1 MRAVRAPGLAL
12 AAALAATMWLAGC
25 AQPGAPRP
33 ARPMADPA
41 ALGLQAAPTPAWPAE
56 AWWRDFGDPALSAL
70 IERALAGQP
79 GVLQAQARAQ
89 QAAAAAGQAEAAQA
103 PRVDLSD
110 QLDRQRFTE
119 KGLVPP
125 AFAGAA
131 RWTHDLR
138 LGASWELDLFGR
150 QRAALDA
157 AIGRQRAAE
166 ADAQA
171 ARVLLAAQV
180 ASHWFALAHRLAQ
193 QRLAERELARRE
205 QLLALVRQRVDA
217 GLDDAAALHQAEA
230 SLAEARAE
238 QPLHAA
244 AVALERHALAELSAQ
259 PTAALQSAAP
269 ALATLPAP
277 PWPTRLGA
285 DLLGRRAD
293 LVAQRWR
300 VEAAWRDVDVAR
312 GQFYPD
318 VNLVAFVGL
327 SSLGLDQLLD
337 LGTRTWGAGPALRLP
352 VFDGGRLRAQLAQRG
367 AEADA
372 AIDGWN
378 ATLLRALRE
387 VADATASLQALQ
399 QEQAAQRQALAAAES
414 GLRLALQRRQAG
426 LSGQLAVLAAEA
438 AVIAQ
443 QRAAAELAVRR
454 LIGEVAL
461 IRALGGGYA
470 SGPGAGPGSPPD
482 PSPKPS

>member
-1 MRAVRAPGLAL
+1 MSKGRATGLAL
-12 AAALAATMWLAGC
+12 AAALGLAGC
-25 AQPGAPRP
+25 APPPPLA
-33 ARPMADPA
+33 AAA
-41 ALGLQAAPTPAWPAE
+41 ALGLQATSATTWPAE
-56 AWWRDFGDPALSAL
+56 AWWRDFGDPALTAL

-119 KGLVPP
+119 RGLVPP

-138 LGASWELDLFGR
+138 LGASWELALFGR

-180 ASHWFALAHRLAQ
+180 AGRWFALAHHLEQ
-193 QRLAERELARRE
+193 QRLAARELARRE
-205 QLLALVRQRVDA
+205 QLLALVHQRVAA
-217 GLDDAAALHQAEA
+217 GLDDAATLHQAE
-230 SLAEARAE
+230 SGLAEARAE
-238 QPLHAA
+238 QPVRAA
-244 AVALERHALAELSAQ
+244 AVAHERHALAELSAQ
-259 PTAALQSAAP
+259 PATALQSAAP
-269 ALATLPAP
+269 ALATLPAR
-277 PWPTRLGA
+277 PWPDRLGA

-300 VEAAWRDVDVAR
+300 VEAAWRDVDLAR

-318 VNLVAFVGL
+318 INLVAFVGL

-337 LGTRTWGAGPALRLP
+337 LRGRTWGAGPALRLP

-372 AIDGWN
+372 AVDGWN

-387 VADATASLQALQ
+387 VADETTSLQALQ
-399 QEQAAQRQALAAAES
+399 HEQAAQQQALAAAEA
-414 GLRLALQRRQAG
+414 GLRLARQRRQAG
-426 LSGQLAVLAAEA
+426 LASQLSVLAAEA
-438 AVIAQ
+438 DVIARQ
-443 QRAAAELAVRR
+443 QVAAGLKARR
-454 LIGEVAL
+454 LTGEVAL
-461 IRALGGGYA
+461 IRALGGGYGGGYGGGP
-470 SGPGAGPGSPPD
+470 GPGADGSTNLPHR
-482 PSPKPS
+482 PS

>member
-1 MRAVRAPGLAL
+1 MRTGRASGLAL
-12 AAALAATMWLAGC
+12 AAALWLAGC
-25 AQPGAPRP
+25 AQPGPPRTQ
-33 ARPMADPA
+33 RPLADVST
-41 ALGLQAAPTPAWPAE
+41 LGVQAAASPAWPAE
-56 AWWRDFGDPALSAL
+56 AWWQAFGDGALTAL

-79 GVLQAQARAQ
+79 DVLQAQARAQ
-89 QAAAAAGQAEAAQA
+89 QAAAATGQAEAAQA

-119 KGLVPP
+119 RGLVPP

-150 QRAALDA
+150 QRAALEA

-180 ASHWFALAHRLAQ
+180 ASRWFALAHRLEQ
-193 QRLAERELARRE
+193 QRLAALELTRRE
-205 QLLALVRQRVDA
+205 RLLDLVRQRVDA
-217 GLDDAAALHQAEA
+217 GLDDAATLHQAE
-230 SLAEARAE
+230 SGLAEARAE
-238 QPLHAA
+238 QPVRAA

-259 PTAALQSAAP
+259 PAAALQSAAP
-269 ALATLPAP
+269 TLATLPP
-277 PWPTRLGA
+277 RPWPTRLGA

-312 GQFYPD
+312 GRFYPD
-318 VNLVAFVGL
+318 INLVAFVGL

-337 LGTRTWGAGPALRLP
+337 LGARTWGAGPALRLP
-352 VFDGGRLRAQLAQRG
+352 VFDGGRLRAQLAQRS

-372 AIDGWN
+372 AVDGWN

-387 VADATASLQALQ
+387 VADEASSLHALQ
-399 QEQAAQRQALAAAES
+399 HEQAARQQALAAAEA
-414 GLRLALQRRQAG
+414 GLRLARQRRQAG
-426 LSGQLAVLAAEA
+426 LASQLTVLAAEA
-438 AVIAQ
+438 GVITRQ
-443 QRAAAELAVRR
+443 LAAADLKARR
-454 LIGEVAL
+454 LAGEVAL
-461 IRALGGGYA
+461 IRALGGGYD
-470 SGPGAGPGSPPD
+470 GAPPNLPRQ
-482 PSPKPS
+482 PS